1 MDLHLTGKTAIV
13 TGASTQGC
21 GSAIAKALAREGVAV
36 AITARRADALKKLAA
51 EIKAEGSIE
60 PVVLP
65 ADLYDPETPQR
76 LAADARRL
84 LGRVDIVAYAAGG
97 NRTLKLDAPRER
109 WDEGMAINFFRLREL
124 AHALLPGMIENKWG
138 RIISLTGTSEPLT
151 LNVANP
157 AKAAVQA
164 WSKGL
169 SRDVG
174 KYGVTLNCIVPGRI
188 LSEQILSREPDE
200 AARRAFAQREI
211 AVGRYGDPAELADL
225 VTYLASPRAG
235 YITGAV
241 IPVDGGLK
249 RYAH

>member
-51 EIKAEGSIE
+51 EIKAEGNIE

-76 LAADARRL
+76 LAADARQAM
-84 LGRVDIVAYAAGG
+84 GHVGIVVYAAGG
-97 NRTLKLDAPRER
+97 NRSLTLDAPRER

-138 RIISLTGTSEPLT
+138 RIISLTGTAEPLT

-188 LSEQILSREPDE
+188 LSEQIMKREPDE

-211 AVGRYGDPAELADL
+211 AVGRYGDPSELADL
-225 VTYLASPRAG
+225 VTYLASPRAS